1 MTSLKP
7 TPNWD
12 DLGWGGIPREGQ
24 PARLSPESRVIAE
37 IGEITPGLNPLSPYF
52 SGLNWGRV
60 GVAGDR
66 IIGEIGNRDS
76 TAEGGVATRGSQ
88 NAKVAR
94 NPQP

>member
-1 MTSLKP
+1 ME
-7 TPNWD
+7 WD
-12 DLGWGGIPREGQ
+12 TQGGVA
-24 PARLSPESRVIAE
+24 ARLSPESRVIAK
-37 IGEITPGLNPLSPYF
+37 IGKITPGLNPLSPYF

-76 TAEGGVATRGSQ
+76 TAEGGVATRGI
-88 NAKVAR
+88 AKRKGPR